1 MSTIEKIAVYDAR
14 IIQEAPKYAVQKGAL
29 SVSVS
34 PFNAISASASQHT
47 YQILVPSLNVF
58 VDRKIDLK
66 TGAYVSMEAVPSQY
80 SSTAYNS
87 GALANTVIKS
97 RTTLAVAEQFS
108 PTSNALYNLN
118 MTSFPSFSEDLLG
131 ANSTITFSAG
141 VTLATAAFAATSG
154 DAGATTV
161 HGTYVSGFDFVT
173 SAAVRASLIGTNV
186 TFTSTSRPLSN
197 TITNCQLLAG
207 STTTVVFTLGSA
219 ITTQIAG
226 NFSFQSVTA
235 ITQVIDRVEY
245 VRSQSDEGVAVNA
258 SQIAK
263 LYMNVPLPLFSSLG
277 SATITLQSA
286 AGQIQTPKLVSTAES
301 LSLPVEVIRP
311 DGTRGYGENS
321 GFLLTRG
328 SFPGCTGPTDNN
340 WYQPIGGPT
349 DLSLCMFPIQS
360 LCTNMTASIN
370 DCSVTTNGDTLKEQI
385 LLSQTR
391 ASLMQRTCTSK
402 FDTYAYAIDDARSM
416 NGSTRTYGSAKDSD
430 IGNGSWQIEF
440 VDPATGTSLPQYGT
454 YTYNGIQVPIIN
466 WRPAFIPQGSSLVG
480 KTIQD
485 VNSKNPNVTSV
496 LAASS
501 MTTPLPVMFRF
512 YCSEP
517 LVMSP
522 FLWQDAKEMTE
533 VGLYGC
539 TNIAL
544 TLNLQAAG
552 PALGYE
558 TLSPPAGFSLQGRRY
573 YCDKLNTIYPTNA
586 SIVRNTGLHA
596 LFSKINLSNPSTNAT
611 SNTGP
616 FISPRL
622 LVTFLTPPP
631 DVTLPMVSTVPYMEF
646 PRYLSPCTIPSGQ
659 GSVQINSNTITLS
672 SIPDILA
679 IYVKA
684 NSRGQTQQENYI
696 PIERIGVTFDNYSNL
711 CSNFQQE
718 DLYACTVAGGLDMD
732 WQQWKGYTNSTFT
745 TDIPLASQP
754 NSSQLGAMMD
764 LRKSAKVVQ
773 MSSGPLLLR
782 MGQDIPLSPGLAP
795 GTLGNF
801 SVQLNITV
809 DNSNGFFDYLGAMS
823 ANNNASIII
832 MAINSGFFE
841 TVRGQSAV
849 RKTILNSVDVEAASV
864 QSGVTSTHLRRMVGG
879 QMNGTLLNSEAGTPM
894 NPVQGVSGNGAEADV
909 GPSPPKQR
917 LF

>member
-14 IIQEAPKYAVQKGAL
+14 IIQESPKYAVQKGAL

-80 SSTAYNS
+80 SSVPYAS
-87 GALANTVIKS
+87 SALATAVVKS
-97 RTTLAVAEQFS
+97 RTILSVAEQYS
-108 PTSNALYNLN
+108 PTSNALYNINLQSLDN
-118 MTSFPSFSEDLLG
+118 GFNEDLLG
-131 ANSTITFSAG
+131 SNSTITFGAG
-141 VTLATAAFAATSG
+141 VSLSTGTRASGGAVGATSV
-154 DAGATTV
+154 TL
-161 HGTYVSGFDFVT
+161 TYVSGLTFLS
-173 SAAVRASLIGTNV
+173 SAAARASLVGSTVTWATGTESSQTV
-186 TFTSTSRPLSN
+186 LSVTLASATEITITFGTAIVTTAISGTITFTST
-197 TITNCQLLAG
+197 A
-207 STTTVVFTLGSA
+207 
-219 ITTQIAG
+219 
-226 NFSFQSVTA
+226 A

-245 VRSQSDEGVAVNA
+245 IRTQDSAGAA
-258 SQIAK
+258 ITAGQIGR
-263 LYMNVPLPLFSSLG
+263 LYMNAPQGIFASLN
-277 SATITLQSA
+277 SATITFASA
-286 AGQIQTPKLVSTAES
+286 GAQIATPKFESTNETIV
-301 LSLPVEVIRP
+301 LPQEVISA
-311 DGTRGYGENS
+311 DGTRGLGVNS
-321 GFLLTRG
+321 GFLLPRG
-328 SFPGCTGPTDNN
+328 SFPGCTGATDNN
-340 WYQPIGGPT
+340 WYQPVGGPS

-402 FDTYAYAIDDARSM
+402 FDTYSYAIDDVRSA
-416 NGSTRTYGSAKDSD
+416 NGSTRTYGSSKDSD

-440 VDPATGTSLPQYGT
+440 VNPSNGDSLPQYGA
-454 YTYNGIQVPIIN
+454 YTYNGVTVPVIN
-466 WRPAFIPQGSSLVG
+466 FRPAFIPQGSSLVG
-480 KTIQD
+480 KTISD
-485 VNSKNPNVTSV
+485 PNVVGGGSSV
-496 LAASS
+496 LAATS
-501 MTTPLPVMFRF
+501 MTTPLPVMIRF

-539 TNIAL
+539 TNISL
-544 TLNLQAAG
+544 TLNLQGAG
-552 PALGYE
+552 PQLGYE
-558 TLSPPAGFSLQGRRY
+558 TLAAPAGSTLAGRKY
-573 YCDKLNTIYPTNA
+573 YCDKLNTLYPTNA
-586 SIVRNTGLHA
+586 SIIRNTGLHS
-596 LFSKINLSNPSTNAT
+596 LFSKINLQNPTLVQT
-611 SNTGP
+611 GNTGP

-646 PRYLSPCTIPSGQ
+646 PRYFSPCTIPSTA
-659 GSVQINSNTITLS
+659 GSIQVNSNTVTLS
-672 SIPDILA
+672 SIPDLLA

-684 NSRGQTQQENYI
+684 NVRGQTQQETYI

-732 WQQWKGYTNSTFT
+732 WQQWRGFTNSTFT

-754 NSSQLGAMMD
+754 SGNESTKLD
-764 LRKSAKVVQ
+764 LRRSAKAVQ

-801 SVQLNITV
+801 SVQLNITL
-809 DNSNGFFDYLGAMS
+809 DNTNGFFNYLGNLAS
-823 ANNNASIII
+823 NNNATIII

-864 QSGVTSTHLRRMVGG
+864 QSGVTSSHLKRMVGG
-879 QMNGTLLNSEAGTPM
+879 VMNGM
-894 NPVQGVSGNGAEADV
+894 SGNSDMNSMV
-909 GPSPPKQR
+909 GPTMSLAGDGGAMEPPAKQSSMM
-917 LF
+917 LG

>member
-14 IIQEAPKYAVQKGAL
+14 IIQESPKYAVQKGAL
-29 SVSVS
+29 SISVS

-80 SSTAYNS
+80 TSVSYASS
-87 GALANTVIKS
+87 ALANTCIKNATALS
-97 RTTLAVAEQFS
+97 VPEPFS
-108 PTSNALYNLN
+108 PTSTAVYSVQQSVLDNG
-118 MTSFPSFSEDLLG
+118 FKPELLG

-141 VTLATAAFAATSG
+141 LHLTVGARTAGGTTTDSTVTISYTSG
-154 DAGATTV
+154 LP
-161 HGTYVSGFDFVT
+161 FT
-173 SAAVRASLIGTNV
+173 SAAARTLFKGCNV
-186 TFTSTSRPLSN
+186 TFGTGAPSPNVITDAVLS
-197 TITNCQLLAG
+197 G
-207 STTTVVFTLGSA
+207 SSLVLTLQNA
-219 ITTQIAG
+219 ITTNCSG
-226 NFSFQSVTA
+226 TVTIISTVP
-235 ITQVIDRVEY
+235 ITQVVDRVLY
-245 VRSQSDEGVAVNA
+245 QTNYSQLADGTAPVTIQLARLFVTPSISLFSGFGTATVRFSSSAN
-258 SQIAK
+258 QIA
-263 LYMNVPLPLFSSLG
+263 
-277 SATITLQSA
+277 
-286 AGQIQTPKLVSTAES
+286 TPQFVSTSENVV
-301 LSLPVEVIRP
+301 LPQEVILA
-311 DGTRGYGENS
+311 DGTRGYGINS
-321 GFLLTRG
+321 GFLLPRG

-340 WYQPIGGPT
+340 WYQPVGGPS

-391 ASLMQRTCTSK
+391 ASLQQRTCTSK
-402 FDTYAYAIDDARSM
+402 FDTYAYAIDDVRSA

-430 IGNGSWQIEF
+430 IGNGSWQVEF
-440 VDPATGTSLPQYGT
+440 VHPASGDSLPQYGS
-454 YTYNGIQVPIIN
+454 YTYNGVTVPVIN
-466 WRPAFIPQGSSLVG
+466 YRPAFIPQGSSLVG
-480 KTIQD
+480 KTISD
-485 VNSKNPNVTSV
+485 PNVANSPTSV
-496 LAASS
+496 LAA
-501 MTTPLPVMFRF
+501 TNVEVPLPVMIRF

-544 TLNLQAAG
+544 TLNLQGAG
-552 PALGYE
+552 PQQGYE
-558 TLSPPAGFSLQGRRY
+558 TLSAPAGLSLEGRRR
-573 YCDKLNTIYPTNA
+573 YCDKLNTLYPTNA
-586 SIVRNTGLHA
+586 SIIRSTGLHA
-596 LFSKINLSNPSTNAT
+596 LYSKINLQNPTTNAT

-622 LVTFLTPPP
+622 MVTFLTPPP

-646 PRYLSPCTIPSGQ
+646 PRYFSPCTIPTAA
-659 GSVQINSNTITLS
+659 GSVNVQSNTITLS
-672 SIPDILA
+672 SIPDLLA

-684 NSRGQTQQENYI
+684 NVRGQTQQENYI

-732 WQQWKGYTNSTFT
+732 WQQWRGWTNSTFT
-745 TDIPLASQP
+745 TDIPFGSE
-754 NSSQLGAMMD
+754 SSGSMSSMMD
-764 LRKSAKVVQ
+764 LRKSGKVVQ
-773 MSSGPLLLR
+773 MSGGPLLLR

-801 SVQLNITV
+801 SVQLNITL
-809 DNSNGFFDYLGAMS
+809 DNTNGFYSYLTKMS
-823 ANNNASIII
+823 ANNNATIII

-864 QSGVTSTHLRRMVGG
+864 QSGVTSSHLRRMVGG
-879 QMNGTLLNSEAGTPM
+879 NLDGVTGNSDLNSQMGAAM
-894 NPVQGVSGNGAEADV
+894 AVSGNSGSQTSA
-909 GPSPPKQR
+909 GMI
-917 LF
+917 

>member
-58 VDRKIDLK
+58 VDRKVDLK

-80 SSTAYNS
+80 SSTAYTS
-87 GALANTVIKS
+87 GAMATAVVKSSTV
-97 RTTLAVAEQFS
+97 LQVPEQFS
-108 PTSNALYNLN
+108 PTSTVLYNLN
-118 MTSFPSFSEDLLG
+118 MQSFPSFSEDLLG
-131 ANSTITFSAG
+131 TNSTITFSAG
-141 VTLATAAFAATSG
+141 VTLATGTSAAAAV
-154 DAGATTV
+154 GATTV
-161 HGTYVSGFDFVT
+161 TVSYASGINFVT
-173 SAAVRASLIGTNV
+173 SAVARALLVSSSMVLGTGV
-186 TFTSTSRPLSN
+186 PTP
-197 TITNCQLLAG
+197 Q
-207 STTTVVFTLGSA
+207 TVVSCALGTGA
-219 ITTQIAG
+219 TVVITFATPLT
-226 NFSFQSVTA
+226 TA
-235 ITQVIDRVEY
+235 ITAASTLTFNSVSAVSQVIDRVQY
-245 VRSQSDEGVAVNA
+245 IRTQDNAGVAAATNQVALLYVNA
-258 SQIAK
+258 PGVFHA
-263 LYMNVPLPLFSSLG
+263 LG
-277 SATITLQSA
+277 SATITLTTV
-286 AGQIQTPKLVSTAES
+286 AGQIETPKLVSTPES
-301 LSLPVEVIRP
+301 LALPVEIIRP
-311 DGTRGYGENS
+311 DGTRGYGDNS
-321 GFLLTRG
+321 GFLLPRG

-440 VDPATGTSLPQYGT
+440 VDPANGTALPQFGS
-454 YTYNGIQVPIIN
+454 YTYNGIKVPIIN

-485 VNSKNPNVTSV
+485 VNSANPNVTTV
-496 LAASS
+496 LEASS

-544 TLNLQAAG
+544 TLNLQGAG

-558 TLSPPAGFSLQGRRY
+558 TLSPPPGLSLEGRRY

-596 LFSKINLSNPSTNAT
+596 LFSKITLSNPSTNAT

-684 NSRGQTQQENYI
+684 NSRGQTQQENYL

-745 TDIPLASQP
+745 TDVPLASQP
-754 NSSQLGAMMD
+754 NSSQYAGMMD

-809 DNSNGFFDYLGAMS
+809 DNSNGFFDYLGKMS
-823 ANNNASIII
+823 ANNNATIII

-879 QMNGTLLNSEAGTPM
+879 QQYGTMGNSEVGASV
-894 NPVQGVSGNGAEADV
+894 NPTQGLSGSGDSGEMSA
-909 GPSPPKQR
+909 PPASRPKM
-917 LF
+917 F

>member
-14 IIQEAPKYAVQKGAL
+14 IIQESPKYAVQKGAL

-80 SSTAYNS
+80 SSIGYTS
-87 GALANTVIKS
+87 GALATAVLKS
-97 RTTLAVAEQFS
+97 QKLLPVAEQYS
-108 PTSNALYNLN
+108 PSSNSLITLNTALLPNF
-118 MTSFPSFSEDLLG
+118 TQDLLG
-131 ANSTITFSAG
+131 ANSTITYGTG
-141 VTLATAAFAATSG
+141 VNVAVGAFAATSG
-154 DAGATTV
+154 ASGATTV
-161 HGTYVSGFDFVT
+161 NCTYTSGIPFVT
-173 SAAVRASLIGTNV
+173 NAAARALLKSCSV
-186 TFTSTSRPLSN
+186 TFGTTGGGPIQV
-197 TITNCQLLAG
+197 TDAQLLAG
-207 STTTVVFTLGSA
+207 STTTVVITLGTALAAQAAGTMTFNTTSA
-219 ITTQIAG
+219 
-226 NFSFQSVTA
+226 V
-235 ITQVIDRVEY
+235 TQVIDRVEY
-245 VRSQSDEGVAVNA
+245 IRTQDNVGDMVAGLQVA
-258 SQIAK
+258 R
-263 LYMNVPLPLFSSLG
+263 LYMNTPGIFTSFG
-277 SATITLQSA
+277 SATITVASA
-286 AGQIQTPKLVSTAES
+286 SNQIATPKLISTGENIV
-301 LSLPVEVIRP
+301 LPQEVIKA
-311 DGTRGYGENS
+311 DGSRGFGENS
-321 GFLLTRG
+321 GFLLPRG

-340 WYQPIGGPT
+340 WYQPIGGAT

-440 VDPATGTSLPQYGT
+440 VDPATGTSLPQYGA
-454 YTYNGIQVPIIN
+454 YTYNGITVPIIN
-466 WRPAFIPQGSSLVG
+466 FRPAFIPQGSSLVG
-480 KTIQD
+480 KTISD
-485 VNSKNPNVTSV
+485 VNSKNPSASYV

-501 MTTPLPVMFRF
+501 ITTPLPIMFRF

-539 TNIAL
+539 TNISL
-544 TLNLQAAG
+544 TLNLQGAG
-552 PALGYE
+552 PTQGYE
-558 TLSPPAGFSLQGRRY
+558 TLSPPTGGSLEGRKY
-573 YCDKLNTIYPTNA
+573 YCDKLSTLYPTNA

-596 LFSKINLSNPSTNAT
+596 LFGKIVLANPTTNAT

-622 LVTFLTPPP
+622 MVTFLTPPP

-646 PRYLSPCTIPSGQ
+646 PRYFSPCTIPSGQ

-684 NSRGQTQQENYI
+684 NVRGQTQQENYI

-718 DLYACTVAGGLDMD
+718 DLFACTVAGGLDMD
-732 WQQWKGYTNSTFT
+732 WQQWRGFTNSTFT

-754 NSSQLGAMMD
+754 GVSAYSGMMD

-801 SVQLNITV
+801 SVQLNITI
-809 DNSNGFFDYLGAMS
+809 DNSNGFYDYLSSMS

-864 QSGVTSTHLRRMVGG
+864 QSGVTSTHLKRMVGG
-879 QMNGTLLNSEAGTPM
+879 VMNGSMANSEIGTAVNPTMTMGPGAGYDEP
-894 NPVQGVSGNGAEADV
+894 EAKK
-909 GPSPPKQR
+909 SM
-917 LF
+917 LN

>member
-14 IIQEAPKYAVQKGAL
+14 IIQESPKYAVQKGAL
-29 SVSVS
+29 SISVS

-80 SSTAYNS
+80 TSVSYASS
-87 GALANTVIKS
+87 ALANTAIRNS
-97 RTTLAVAEQFS
+97 SLLAVTDPYS
-108 PTSNALYNLN
+108 PTSNAIYSVSSSVLDNG
-118 MTSFPSFSEDLLG
+118 FKPDLLG

-141 VTLATAAFAATSG
+141 LTLAVGQRSSGGALGDTFVNITYTSG
-154 DAGATTV
+154 LPFLTSQAVRTLLVGSSVAFGGATGAPSPQTV
-161 HGTYVSGFDFVT
+161 LSVSVNDLKTLLTVNFGTALT
-173 SAAVRASLIGTNV
+173 TAIGANTV
-186 TFTSTSRPLSN
+186 TFTSTAAL
-197 TITNCQLLAG
+197 
-207 STTTVVFTLGSA
+207 
-219 ITTQIAG
+219 
-226 NFSFQSVTA
+226 
-235 ITQVIDRVEY
+235 TQVIDRVRYETNY
-245 VRSQSDEGVAVNA
+245 SQNVDGSV
-258 SQIAK
+258 SQTQIQLARC
-263 LYMNVPLPLFSSLG
+263 YMTTLGLFTSLG
-277 SATITLQSA
+277 SATVQFKSSA
-286 AGQIQTPKLVSTAES
+286 NQIATPQFESTNES
-301 LSLPVEVIRP
+301 VVLPQEVIQA
-311 DGTRGYGENS
+311 DGTRGYGINS
-321 GFLLTRG
+321 GFLLPRG

-340 WYQPIGGPT
+340 WYQPVGGPS

-391 ASLMQRTCTSK
+391 ASLQQRTCTSK
-402 FDTYAYAIDDARSM
+402 FDTYAYAIDDVRSA

-430 IGNGSWQIEF
+430 IGNGSWQVEF
-440 VDPATGTSLPQYGT
+440 VHPASGDSLPQYGS
-454 YTYNGIQVPIIN
+454 YTYNGVTVPVIN
-466 WRPAFIPQGSSLVG
+466 YRPAFIPQGSSLVG
-480 KTIQD
+480 KTISD
-485 VNSKNPNVTSV
+485 PNVANSSTAV
-496 LAASS
+496 LAA
-501 MTTPLPVMFRF
+501 TNVEVPLPVMIRF

-544 TLNLQAAG
+544 TLNLQGAG
-552 PALGYE
+552 PQQGYE
-558 TLSPPAGFSLQGRRY
+558 TLSAPAGLSLEGRRR
-573 YCDKLNTIYPTNA
+573 YCDKLNTLYPTNA
-586 SIVRNTGLHA
+586 SIIRSTGLHA
-596 LFSKINLSNPSTNAT
+596 LYSKINLQNPTTNAT

-622 LVTFLTPPP
+622 MVTFLTPPP

-646 PRYLSPCTIPSGQ
+646 PRYFSPCTIPTAA
-659 GSVQINSNTITLS
+659 GSINVQSNTITLS
-672 SIPDILA
+672 SIPDLLA

-684 NSRGQTQQENYI
+684 NVRGQTQQENYI

-732 WQQWKGYTNSTFT
+732 WQQWRGWTNSTFT
-745 TDIPLASQP
+745 TDIPFGSESTGTM
-754 NSSQLGAMMD
+754 SSMMD
-764 LRKSAKVVQ
+764 LRKSGKVVQ
-773 MSSGPLLLR
+773 MSGGPLLLR

-801 SVQLNITV
+801 SVQLNITL
-809 DNSNGFFDYLGAMS
+809 DNTNGFYSYLTKMS
-823 ANNNASIII
+823 ANANATIII

-864 QSGVTSTHLRRMVGG
+864 QSGVTSSHLRRMVGG
-879 QMNGTLLNSEAGTPM
+879 MLDGVTGNSDLNSQVGATAAM
-894 NPVQGVSGNGAEADV
+894 SGNSGSQTAA
-909 GPSPPKQR
+909 GM
-917 LF
+917 L

>member
-14 IIQEAPKYAVQKGAL
+14 IIQESPKYAVQKGAL

-66 TGAYVSMEAVPSQY
+66 TGAYVSMETVPSQY
-80 SSTAYNS
+80 SSVPYAS
-87 GALANTVIKS
+87 SALATAVVKS
-97 RTTLAVAEQFS
+97 RTLLSVSESYS
-108 PTSNALYNLN
+108 PSSTALYNLN
-118 MTSFPSFSEDLLG
+118 ESSFDNSFNQDLLG
-131 ANSTITFSAG
+131 ANSTITFGSG
-141 VTLATAAFAATSG
+141 VTVAVGAFAATSG
-154 DAGATTV
+154 ASGSLTANCTYTSGVTFVTDARARALLVGTSCAFGTTGGTLTVASVAPLAGSSTTV
-161 HGTYVSGFDFVT
+161 V
-173 SAAVRASLIGTNV
+173 V
-186 TFTSTSRPLSN
+186 TFTSALAAQAAGTMTFTS
-197 TITNCQLLAG
+197 
-207 STTTVVFTLGSA
+207 GSA
-219 ITTQIAG
+219 I
-226 NFSFQSVTA
+226 S
-235 ITQVIDRVEY
+235 QVIDRVEY
-245 VRSQSDEGVAVNA
+245 IRSQADDGTAVAA
-258 SQIAK
+258 GQIAR
-263 LYMNVPLPLFSSLG
+263 LYMNVPGNFTSIG
-277 SATITLQSA
+277 SATVTLASA
-286 AGQIQTPKLVSTAES
+286 GAQIATPKFESTNDYLV
-301 LSLPVEVIRP
+301 LPQEIIP
-311 DGTRGYGENS
+311 ADGTRGLGVNS
-321 GFLLTRG
+321 GFLLPRG

-340 WYQPIGGPT
+340 WYQPIGGPS

-402 FDTYAYAIDDARSM
+402 FDTYAYAIDDVRSA

-440 VDPATGTSLPQYGT
+440 VDPGTGNSLPQYGT
-454 YTYNGIQVPIIN
+454 YTFNGVTVPVIN
-466 WRPAFIPQGSSLVG
+466 YRPAFIPQGSSLVG
-480 KTIQD
+480 KTISD
-485 VNSKNPNVTSV
+485 PNVVNGGSSV
-496 LAASS
+496 LAATS
-501 MTTPLPVMFRF
+501 MTVPFPVMIRF

-539 TNIAL
+539 TNISL
-544 TLNLQAAG
+544 TLNLQGAG
-552 PALGYE
+552 PQLGYE
-558 TLSPPAGFSLQGRRY
+558 TLAAPAGSTLAGRKY
-573 YCDKLNTIYPTNA
+573 YCDKLNTLYPTNA
-586 SIVRNTGLHA
+586 SIIRNTGLHS
-596 LFSKINLSNPSTNAT
+596 LFSKITLQNPTLVQT
-611 SNTGP
+611 GNTGP
-616 FISPRL
+616 FISPKL
-622 LVTFLTPPP
+622 MVTFLTPPP

-646 PRYLSPCTIPSGQ
+646 PRYFSPCTIPAAA
-659 GSVQINSNTITLS
+659 GSIQVNSNTITLS
-672 SIPDILA
+672 SIPDLLA

-684 NSRGQTQQENYI
+684 NVRGQTQQETYI

-732 WQQWKGYTNSTFT
+732 WQQWRGFTNSTFA
-745 TDIPLASQP
+745 TDIPFSSQP
-754 NSSQLGAMMD
+754 QSTNEASKLD
-764 LRKSAKVVQ
+764 LRRSAKTVQ

-801 SVQLNITV
+801 SVQLNITL
-809 DNSNGFFDYLGAMS
+809 DNTNGFFSYLGSLAS
-823 ANNNASIII
+823 NGNATIVI

-864 QSGVTSTHLRRMVGG
+864 QSGVTSSHLRRMVGG
-879 QMNGTLLNSEAGTPM
+879 VMNGMSGNSEINA
-894 NPVQGVSGNGAEADV
+894 AV
-909 GPSPPKQR
+909 GPTMSMQGEAMEPPAKQGASMMM
-917 LF
+917 